1 MLKVLRGQHVPA
13 VLHGPVLVDRLG
25 IPRYWATIWNVLRG
39 CELARS
45 TQIKKLRAIESLYE
59 HSDELLGHGA
69 LEKAIGR
76 LDEHQLATVLES
88 WLVSIKNRP
97 AVSESDEKR
106 WKSGLHFV
114 VDTVGWITASAA
126 PGQLKSIEPRLHRI
140 SLLYSQLHVRRAQEL
155 APIRSLSSNVAMCL
169 YELLDPA
176 SAGNPFQRVKTK
188 WLAFTAFV
196 LMLHQGLRR
205 GELLTLSADC
215 LRSAFDTR
223 SNRRRYWINVTHN
236 PHEFDDL
243 RHSRP
248 ELKTVNAIRQL
259 PVSET
264 TALIL
269 QTYVENFRGRP
280 DHPYLLNSQQN
291 KPLSTE
297 SLTKFFDK
305 ASNALPF
312 VVSQELEDRLGRKRI
327 TPHDLRHTCATV
339 RLNQL
344 LSSGD
349 SMDIA
354 LEKMRSFFGW
364 SRESMMP
371 TRYARATF
379 DDEMSRRWGEIID
392 DTASMLRA
400 L

>member
-1 MLKVLRGQHVPA
+1 
-13 VLHGPVLVDRLG
+13 
-25 IPRYWATIWNVLRG
+25 
-39 CELARS
+39 
-45 TQIKKLRAIESLYE
+45 
-59 HSDELLGHGA
+59 
-69 LEKAIGR
+69 
-76 LDEHQLATVLES
+76 
-88 WLVSIKNRP
+88 
-97 AVSESDEKR
+97 
-106 WKSGLHFV
+106 
-114 VDTVGWITASAA
+114 
-126 PGQLKSIEPRLHRI
+126 
-140 SLLYSQLHVRRAQEL
+140 
-155 APIRSLSSNVAMCL
+155 
-169 YELLDPA
+169 
-176 SAGNPFQRVKTK
+176 
-188 WLAFTAFV
+188 
-196 LMLHQGLRR
+196 
-205 GELLTLSADC
+205 
-215 LRSAFDTR
+215 
-223 SNRRRYWINVTHN
+223 
-236 PHEFDDL
+236 
-243 RHSRP
+243 
-248 ELKTVNAIRQL
+248 
-259 PVSET
+259 VSET